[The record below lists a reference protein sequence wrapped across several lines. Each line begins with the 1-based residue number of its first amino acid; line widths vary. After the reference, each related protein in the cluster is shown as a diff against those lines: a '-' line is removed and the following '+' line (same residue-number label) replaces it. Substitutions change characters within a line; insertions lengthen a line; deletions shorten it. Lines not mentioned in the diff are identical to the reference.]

1 MKIIFICTGNIVRS
15 YMAERILK
23 KKLIENNRSDIDVS
37 SASIFNM
44 NGESG
49 DPKAVKILEEMG
61 FEASGHQ
68 SKLLTEDM
76 AAEAD
81 MILVM
86 EQYHKDTIIGTYP
99 DTKDR
104 VSFLKPFSR
113 GCEQL
118 INNDVE
124 EIVDPHNLS
133 AYHYRLCFAEIYLSV
148 EGLLK
153 CI

>member
-1 MKIIFICTGNIVRS
+1 
-15 YMAERILK
+15 MAERILK
-23 KKLIENNRSDIDVS
+23 KKLIENNRSDIYVS
-37 SASIFNM
+37 SASIFDM
-44 NGESG
+44 SGESG

-61 FEASGHQ
+61 FEAGNHN

-81 MILVM
+81 MLLVM
-86 EQYHKDTIIGTYP
+86 EQYHKDTIIGAYP
-99 DTKDR
+99 DTKDK

-113 GCEQL
+113 GCEQF
-118 INNDVE
+118 NNDVE
-124 EIVDPHNLS
+124 EIKDPHNLS

>member
-1 MKIIFICTGNIVRS
+1 
-15 YMAERILK
+15 MAERILK

-68 SKLLTEDM
+68 SKLLTEHM